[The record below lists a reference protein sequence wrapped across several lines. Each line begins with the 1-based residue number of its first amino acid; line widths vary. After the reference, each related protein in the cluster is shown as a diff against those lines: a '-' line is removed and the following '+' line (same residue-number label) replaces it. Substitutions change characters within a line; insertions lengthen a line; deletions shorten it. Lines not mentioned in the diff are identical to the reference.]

1 MYDDYDLEYQFGND
15 QILDEDMYYEYHARG
30 ITSSYEYENDDD
42 EYARDSCDYD
52 TLAYKHYAWYNI
64 TPTHENHM
72 YATHQKRMVR
82 VTLDLMCYE
91 DLDVDNLD
99 WSELLG
105 LEGDED
111 INVTVKDY
119 SDIF

>member
-1 MYDDYDLEYQFGND
+1 
-15 QILDEDMYYEYHARG
+15 
-30 ITSSYEYENDDD
+30 
-42 EYARDSCDYD
+42 
-52 TLAYKHYAWYNI
+52 
-64 TPTHENHM
+64 M
-72 YATHQKRMVR
+72 YATHQTRMVR

-91 DLDVDNLD
+91 DLDLDNLD

>member
-1 MYDDYDLEYQFGND
+1 
-15 QILDEDMYYEYHARG
+15 
-30 ITSSYEYENDDD
+30 
-42 EYARDSCDYD
+42 
-52 TLAYKHYAWYNI
+52 
-64 TPTHENHM
+64 M

-91 DLDVDNLD
+91 DLDLDNLD

-119 SDIF
+119 SDIFQCDTSQIGPI

>member
-1 MYDDYDLEYQFGND
+1 
-15 QILDEDMYYEYHARG
+15 
-30 ITSSYEYENDDD
+30 
-42 EYARDSCDYD
+42 
-52 TLAYKHYAWYNI
+52 
-64 TPTHENHM
+64 M

-119 SDIF
+119 SDIFQCDTSQIGLFSIVVCLLILNNISLLRMAWNIREYCDARETDH